1 MEIVAMDMKLRGM
14 YIARQL
20 SFSGVSFRI
29 DEVELPEEL
38 RSVYNKSVDLW
49 VELMHKFEEAAQLVE
64 ADKRVRKTMW
74 GQFWSA
80 HQRFFKY
87 LCIASKVPHVVEVA
101 NEVQCQ
107 AGAGKK
113 KRSGDDSEYIK
124 LYVEGSEVSFRVKK
138 TMPLEKLKKKY
149 SERIGVRAH
158 TLMFCFEGH
167 RIHDDDTAENLELE
181 EGDTIEVIEMEN
193 MRLTI
198 G

>member
-1 MEIVAMDMKLRGM
+1 M
-14 YIARQL
+14 
-20 SFSGVSFRI
+20 
-29 DEVELPEEL
+29 
-38 RSVYNKSVDLW
+38 
-49 VELMHKFEEAAQLVE
+49 
-64 ADKRVRKTMW
+64 
-74 GQFWSA
+74 
-80 HQRFFKY
+80 
-87 LCIASKVPHVVEVA
+87 A

>member
-1 MEIVAMDMKLRGM
+1 MNNIILDILWYVFICR
-14 YIARQL
+14 
-20 SFSGVSFRI
+20 
-29 DEVELPEEL
+29 LPRNE
-38 RSVYNKSVDLW
+38 
-49 VELMHKFEEAAQLVE
+49 
-64 ADKRVRKTMW
+64 
-74 GQFWSA
+74 
-80 HQRFFKY
+80 
-87 LCIASKVPHVVEVA
+87 EVA
-101 NEVQCQ
+101 VQVQCQ

-149 SERIGVRAH
+149 SERIGDRVH

-167 RIHDDDTAENLELE
+167 RIDDADTAEDLELE
-181 EGDTIEVIEMEN
+181 EGDMIEVIEMGN